1 MVPVAITVDKGAAV
15 WGKLEINAKES
26 GWVKSCL
33 YEVKYVVTAHSQSV
47 KKILTLWYFFHLKSV
62 EKYGLFHSN

>member
-15 WGKLEINAKES
+15 RGKLEINAKES

-33 YEVKYVVTAHSQSV
+33 YEVKYIVTAHSQSV
-47 KKILTLWYFFHLKSV
+47 KKILTL
-62 EKYGLFHSN
+62 